1 MKKEIKKIDLNF
13 QHSIIKY
20 SYSHKSKH
28 WAYMHRKKKKLLNVN
43 YLENF
48 RNNNLS
54 YGLDD
59 QFYKKKEFLKNF
71 IDLKK
76 ECGEDYL
83 KKTLP
88 KKNIGKIKNFIK
100 FKKYFFVDKHDIFFV
115 KYLHDL
121 EKNLNFKK
129 IKLICEIGSGY
140 GALTSKIIKR
150 YNKKKIILIDLPESN
165 ILSSYFLKANHP
177 EKKIF
182 YSYQIKDN
190 KITKADLK
198 KYDIFIL
205 NPWDQFL
212 IKNVDLF
219 INTRSMMEMNYDTIK
234 KYFKL
239 IQSKLSKQGYFLN
252 INRYYKDTTGYPI
265 EYHKYPYDN
274 KWKVIFSKTSW
285 KQPYVHTMLTQRV
298 KKDLNEINNEM
309 HKIKKIMKNV
319 IKKDPRMFRRFLH
332 PDFYKLYKYIKN
344 IFI

>member
-1 MKKEIKKIDLNF
+1 M
-13 QHSIIKY
+13 
-20 SYSHKSKH
+20 
-28 WAYMHRKKKKLLNVN
+28 
-43 YLENF
+43 
-48 RNNNLS
+48 
-54 YGLDD
+54 
-59 QFYKKKEFLKNF
+59 
-71 IDLKK
+71 
-76 ECGEDYL
+76 
-83 KKTLP
+83 
-88 KKNIGKIKNFIK
+88 
-100 FKKYFFVDKHDIFFV
+100 
-115 KYLHDL
+115 
-121 EKNLNFKK
+121 NFKK

-285 KQPYVHTMLTQRV
+285 KQPYVHAMLTQRV
-298 KKDLNEINNEM
+298 KNDLNEINNEM
-309 HKIKKIMKNV
+309 HKIKKTMKNV
-319 IKKDPRMFRRFLH
+319 TKKDPRMFRRFLH